1 MTYAAYCYRS
11 FGNVSLRRE
20 HITVVRSSF
29 AKEDNRKTSNEVT
42 KARAKLAMF
51 MVSGTKNFNRRR
63 ISLSIVLV
71 LREEIISLFGRCLAK
86 FYSTR
91 R

>member
-20 HITVVRSSF
+20 DITVVRSSF
-29 AKEDNRKTSNEVT
+29 AKEDNCKTSNEVT
-42 KARAKLAMF
+42 KARAKLATF

-63 ISLSIVLV
+63 IYLLIVRV
-71 LREEIISLFGRCLAK
+71 LREEIISLFGR
-86 FYSTR
+86 Y
-91 R
+91 